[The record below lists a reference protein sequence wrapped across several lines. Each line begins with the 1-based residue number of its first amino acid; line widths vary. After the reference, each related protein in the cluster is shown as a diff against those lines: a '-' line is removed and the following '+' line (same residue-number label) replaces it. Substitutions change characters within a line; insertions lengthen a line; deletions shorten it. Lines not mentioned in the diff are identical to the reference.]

1 MQKKTGQMFAYL
13 FESFWKA
20 HYDEEEANNNLCKLK
35 ENAS

>member
-1 MQKKTGQMFAYL
+1 MQKKTGQTFAYL

-20 HYDEEEANNNLCKLK
+20 HYDEEEANNSLRKLK